1 MTALKKGL
9 LVAIEGTDGTGKS
22 TQALRLKQ
30 HFSDQGLETK
40 YLREPTD
47 GKYGREIR
55 RLAQEG
61 RHQVTPEE
69 EMELFI
75 MDRIEDC
82 EKNIHPALANHEL
95 IIIDRYYFSTIAYQ
109 GALGLDTD
117 EIWKRNETIAIIPDM
132 VLILDMPIEKAL
144 QRITQQRGD
153 THDDFEKA
161 DFLHKA
167 QAIFQSMNRSYI
179 HHLSADR
186 DPDEVF
192 EEMRDLITELI
203 VEYKV

>member
-22 TQALRLKQ
+22 TQARRLQ
-30 HFSDQGLETK
+30 QYFSDLGIRTR

-55 RLAQEG
+55 RLAREG
-61 RHQVTPEE
+61 RRQVSPRQ

-75 MDRIEDC
+75 RDRMEDC
-82 EKNIHPALANHEL
+82 ERNIRPALDNREL
-95 IIIDRYYFSTIAYQ
+95 VFIDRYYFSTIAYQ
-109 GALGLDTD
+109 GALGLDTG
-117 EIWKRNETIAIIPDM
+117 EIWERNEHIAVIPDL
-132 VLILDMPIEKAL
+132 VLILDMPVEKAL
-144 QRITQQRGD
+144 HRIIHQRGD

-161 DFLHKA
+161 DFLKKTRS
-167 QAIFQSMNRSYI
+167 IFQSMKRPYI

-186 DPDEVF
+186 EPDAVF
-192 EEMRDLITELI
+192 EAMREKISDLIEKHT
-203 VEYKV
+203 